1 MKITNKDVIQSYI
14 VTTARYD
21 FTVYEKRIL
30 YRLVEFLQPSLEGEK
45 LKGKIAIKQDLFG
58 HHVTMAIS
66 CFLKDEEDHHHDR
79 VKEAFRALE
88 NKKFEYEDDKT
99 WEIIRIVQAPVFNK
113 NESHVKFWLQPKIY
127 DALLNFSKGY
137 RKLELETAMSFES
150 VYAMRFYELLSGQKS
165 PLTYT
170 IDHLKL
176 MFQLQDKYP
185 LTADFIRRV
194 VEPAKKEL
202 DKKSPYSFKY
212 KANKEGK
219 KIHTLTFYPIYQVE
233 NRDPV
238 LEKKQLQK
246 KVSLS
251 WDLDRM
257 VVNYLKENFG
267 FTEAE
272 IKNNIDILKMAAKEI
287 DLMYELSLLKE
298 KANKA
303 RSPQGYVVGV
313 LKKKLKPIQI

>member
-137 RKLELETAMSFES
+137 RKLELETAMSFE
-150 VYAMRFYELLSGQKS
+150 ACTQ
-165 PLTYT
+165 
-170 IDHLKL
+170 
-176 MFQLQDKYP
+176 
-185 LTADFIRRV
+185 
-194 VEPAKKEL
+194 
-202 DKKSPYSFKY
+202 
-212 KANKEGK
+212 
-219 KIHTLTFYPIYQVE
+219 
-233 NRDPV
+233 
-238 LEKKQLQK
+238 
-246 KVSLS
+246 
-251 WDLDRM
+251 
-257 VVNYLKENFG
+257 
-267 FTEAE
+267 
-272 IKNNIDILKMAAKEI
+272 
-287 DLMYELSLLKE
+287 
-298 KANKA
+298 
-303 RSPQGYVVGV
+303 
-313 LKKKLKPIQI
+313 